1 MTNQFSI
8 EFLIWLLMIASVVA
22 IVAIRLRIPY
32 MVALVLGG
40 LALGS
45 ISSGVV
51 DKFYS
56 GPRPDWLTPE
66 VILFFFLPALLFEG
80 SVKINLKRLRENLV
94 PILLLANIGTLA
106 AALLTSYVLHW
117 AIGLPILTALL
128 FGSAVSATDPISVLG
143 IFKDL
148 AVTKRLT
155 LLVEAESLLNDG
167 AAAVLFQIFVAAI
180 LSREVQLMKGVAEF
194 FVAILGGGAVG
205 FGLSYILTAI
215 TSRIDDPQIE
225 ITLTTILAY
234 GSYLIASHL
243 HLSGVIATVVAGIT
257 VGNITTKT
265 GMSARTRL
273 ALWSFWEYAAFI
285 INSLVFLLIGIEVRV
300 GELIRSWPEILL
312 AIAAVLLGRM
322 LCVYGFVP
330 IANRFAEKIPLPWQ
344 HVLVW
349 GGLRGSLSLALVL
362 SLNQGFPERSRILA
376 LTFGVV
382 AFSIIVQGLTIK
394 PLVRILQ
401 IVRPED
407 DEYALARVEQI
418 AISDARAELEGLLK
432 THIVS
437 HIVYEIL
444 RRDLEARLNRVTT
457 GLNEMYS
464 KESSRKEAEM
474 VTARLRLLAAERS
487 SIEQAVH
494 DGLITPEA
502 AARIMDSANRELDKL
517 RTEI

>member
-1 MTNQFSI
+1 
-8 EFLIWLLMIASVVA
+8 MIASAVAVVA
-22 IVAIRLRIPY
+22 MRLRIPY

-45 ISSGVV
+45 VSSPIL
-51 DKFYS
+51 DRFYS
-56 GPRPDWLTPE
+56 GQRPDWLTPE

-80 SVKINLKRLRENLV
+80 SVKINFKQLRQNFV
-94 PILLLANIGTLA
+94 PILLLANVGTLA
-106 AALLTSYVLHW
+106 AALVTSYLLHW
-117 AIGLPILTALL
+117 MMGLPILTALL
-128 FGSAVSATDPISVLG
+128 FGSAISATDPISVLS

-148 AVTKRLT
+148 GVTKRLT

-167 AAAVLFQIFVAAI
+167 TAAVLFQIFVAAI
-180 LSREVQLMKGVAEF
+180 LSRELHIAAGVAQF
-194 FVAILGGGAVG
+194 FVAIVGGGAVG
-205 FGLSYILTAI
+205 FGLSYLLTVI

-257 VGNITTKT
+257 VGNITAKT

-312 AIAAVLLGRM
+312 AVAAVLLGRM
-322 LCVYGFVP
+322 LCVYGLVP
-330 IANRFAEKIPLPWQ
+330 IANRFAEKISLRWQ

-349 GGLRGSLSLALVL
+349 GGLHGSLSLALVL
-362 SLNQGFPERSRILA
+362 SLDSGFPDRGRILV

-394 PLVRILQ
+394 PLVRALQ
-401 IVRPED
+401 IVPPGE

-418 AISDARAELEGLLK
+418 AISDARAELEDLLK
-432 THIVS
+432 THTVS
-437 HIVYEIL
+437 HIVYEVL
-444 RRDLEARLNRVTT
+444 RRDLEARLLRVTT
-457 GLNEMYS
+457 GLDEMYS

-474 VTARLRLLAAERS
+474 VTARMRLLAAERS

-494 DGLITPEA
+494 DGLITPQA

-517 RTEI
+517 RSES